1 MKRPDLLIEGWLPT
15 KELGIESRRESAPI
29 PGQFPK
35 LKTLHVWW
43 ARRPLV
49 ASAGAVLGSLM
60 PVWTAALAEEFSEHE
75 ELATEKS
82 YHGWFL
88 RLLGILGDPI
98 RARQK
103 IDWANAQGVRLQD
116 GGFGYKQAFKNSPS
130 VPDLRLLHDVL
141 KATWGRIPE
150 VLDPTAGGGS
160 IPFEAIRY
168 GLPTHANDLNSIAF
182 SALRAGVELAARYGE
197 ELLPDLKEWGDEL
210 FERMEVRLADSFQL
224 DDPTQRVVAYI
235 WARTVACPRTGK
247 SVPLAPN
254 WWLSRQKGDIAVR
267 LITEREGVS
276 LDKPEFEIV
285 RGRNI
290 GKRDADA
297 GTITR
302 GVAVSPWDNLAI
314 DGDYIK
320 AEAQAGKM
328 GSVLYAVAIR
338 AAKGR
343 DFRPPT
349 STDLAA
355 IEAAEAELARLLPR
369 WEDEDVIPNE
379 SIPDGNKTSEP
390 MRYGIRTWRD
400 MFSPRQLLVHGTFVE
415 EYRRLIP
422 EVQEAIADQDRADS
436 VLSLLAL
443 IQGKTVNWNALLSS
457 WDVSRQ
463 KMRSVFDRHDF
474 AFKWTFAEFEGAR
487 ELYGWGVDQIADAYQ
502 GIAQLLL
509 PAMEGGLTSVSPDHP
524 VPGPVSVT
532 QGNAGDMAWMEDGSV
547 ELVCIDPPYY
557 DNVMYA
563 ELSDFFYVWEKRT
576 LGRLW
581 PKLFADELTNKD
593 EEAVANAARF
603 EYAGRR
609 KKELATLDYERKMT
623 AIFAECNRILV
634 DAGSM
639 TVMFTH
645 KKAEAWDTLGQSLL
659 EAGFSIEASWPV
671 PTEPEF
677 SLHIAQKNA
686 AKSTIFLV
694 CRKRLDG
701 ADHSKVFF
709 DAIESDVR
717 HAAREAYSRMVD
729 FGMEGV
735 DLLLATYGPTLSVLS
750 EHWPVYSSEPG
761 PDGQSR
767 LLRPDEA
774 LLAAQE
780 EVVRLQ
786 RDRLVA
792 HQVEFDPLT
801 DFWLLAWDMFGAREF
816 PFDGARKLA
825 LAVGGVDIDEVNR
838 AKLLKKKAG
847 SVVLQEPKDRYRR
860 DPDSELPGVNRE
872 RVVFPTLL
880 DVLHTALY
888 VVDLD
893 GAAAARSWLEQRGLT
908 TDARML
914 AVVEAAVAAV
924 PRVREKGEL
933 RVEEA
938 VLLERLVVA
947 AFPDITIPEE
957 ESLMEQEQLFDA

>member
-1 MKRPDLLIEGWLPT
+1 MKRPNLLIEGWLPT
-15 KELGIESRRESAPI
+15 RELGIESRRESAPI

-168 GLPTHANDLNSIAF
+168 GLPTHANDLNSIAV

-224 DDPTQRVVAYI
+224 DDPTQGVVAYI

-247 SVPLAPN
+247 QVPLAPN
-254 WWLSRQKGDIAVR
+254 WWLPKKKGGVAIR
-267 LITEREGVS
+267 LATERDGIAFDE
-276 LDKPEFEIV
+276 PEFEIV
-285 RGRNI
+285 RGTDIVR
-290 GKRDADA
+290 RDADV

-302 GVAVSPWDNLAI
+302 GVAVSPWDNLTI

-320 AEAQAGKM
+320 AEAKAGRM
-328 GSVLYAVAIR
+328 GSLLYAVGVRTEAG
-338 AAKGR
+338 K
-343 DFRPPT
+343 DFRVPT
-349 STDLAA
+349 SIDFAA
-355 IEAAEAELARLLPR
+355 IKAAEAELECLL
-369 WEDEDVIPNE
+369 
-379 SIPDGNKTSEP
+379 
-390 MRYGIRTWRD
+390 RTWRD

-415 EYRRLIP
+415 EYRKLIP
-422 EVQEAIADQDRADS
+422 EVRQEIPDQARADA
-436 VLSLLAL
+436 VLALLAL
-443 IQGKTVNWNALLSS
+443 IQGKAVNWNAALSS

-463 KMRSVFDRHDF
+463 KIRSVFDRHDF
-474 AFKWTFAEFEGAR
+474 SFKWTFAEFEGAR

-524 VPGPVSVT
+524 VPGPVSAT

-576 LGRLW
+576 LGQLW
-581 PKLFADELTNKD
+581 PEFFERRTDEQGRGGSSERCPFRVRRAPKEGVGDPRLRAKD
-593 EEAVANAARF
+593 DRHI
-603 EYAGRR
+603 RR
-609 KKELATLDYERKMT
+609 MSP
-623 AIFAECNRILV
+623 
-634 DAGSM
+634 G
-639 TVMFTH
+639 
-645 KKAEAWDTLGQSLL
+645 
-659 EAGFSIEASWPV
+659 
-671 PTEPEF
+671 
-677 SLHIAQKNA
+677 
-686 AKSTIFLV
+686 
-694 CRKRLDG
+694 LDG
-701 ADHSKVFF
+701 YRVNDC
-709 DAIESDVR
+709 D
-717 HAAREAYSRMVD
+717 
-729 FGMEGV
+729 
-735 DLLLATYGPTLSVLS
+735 
-750 EHWPVYSSEPG
+750 VYSQEGRGVGHAWSI
-761 PDGQSR
+761 
-767 LLRPDEA
+767 
-774 LLAAQE
+774 AA
-780 EVVRLQ
+780 
-786 RDRLVA
+786 
-792 HQVEFDPLT
+792 
-801 DFWLLAWDMFGAREF
+801 
-816 PFDGARKLA
+816 
-825 LAVGGVDIDEVNR
+825 
-838 AKLLKKKAG
+838 
-847 SVVLQEPKDRYRR
+847 
-860 DPDSELPGVNRE
+860 
-872 RVVFPTLL
+872 
-880 DVLHTALY
+880 
-888 VVDLD
+888 
-893 GAAAARSWLEQRGLT
+893 
-908 TDARML
+908 
-914 AVVEAAVAAV
+914 
-924 PRVREKGEL
+924 
-933 RVEEA
+933 
-938 VLLERLVVA
+938 
-947 AFPDITIPEE
+947 
-957 ESLMEQEQLFDA
+957 